1 MAFGLRRAHVTLV
14 TASSLA
20 ENHNKSGF
28 MWRLAAIAIIL
39 LLSRQSVGPESI
51 LQSSVNPAVQGGNPL
66 CAAASDSAL
75 CILVEST
82 ELLPLQNADHLQDLR
97 KFYRDSN
104 YSLAWFRANG
114 PTSQAQ
120 AVIQILEDA
129 DRDGLSPNDYDALRW
144 KDQLV
149 RLNQTSAPPAADLAR
164 FDMSLTIAVMRYIS
178 DLCCGRVDPK
188 LLGVHLDVPA
198 RSFSMAEFLRNRV
211 IASADLRNTFKTIEP
226 PYGGYWRTK
235 AALQHYLDLAA
246 EGDGEP
252 LPMPV
257 MSIHPG
263 EAYSGLN
270 ALTQRLRLLGDLPA
284 NFSWQ
289 AGSNVYEGSVVKAV
303 QRFQRRH
310 GLTADGVI
318 GSATFKQLTLPL
330 NYRIRQLQLTLE
342 RWRWMPQDLPS
353 HLIAVNIPESVLR
366 AYDDHHASLTMRVIV
381 GKAFHDR
388 QTPVFQDVMEYLIF
402 RPYWNVPAKIV
413 REEVVPSIQKN
424 NTFLAAHHFELVDN
438 QGRPVLQRS
447 VSTSM
452 LQELS
457 EGKLRVRQ
465 KPGPDNSL
473 GLVKFVFP
481 NHFDVYLHG
490 TPEQQLFSRS
500 RRDFS
505 HGCIRVE
512 DPAALA
518 EWVLKNDRSW
528 NRSRIE
534 STMNGASTITVTL
547 SQPIHVLILYGT
559 AFAEEDG
566 DILFFDDI
574 YGLDSELE
582 QALARRSANSTT
594 RSGGLQ

>member
-1 MAFGLRRAHVTLV
+1 M
-14 TASSLA
+14 
-20 ENHNKSGF
+20 
-28 MWRLAAIAIIL
+28 
-39 LLSRQSVGPESI
+39 
-51 LQSSVNPAVQGGNPL
+51 LQSSPTPVVQGGNSL

-82 ELLPLQNADHLQDLR
+82 DLLPLPNADRLQELR
-97 KFYRDSN
+97 KFYRDSS
-104 YSLAWFRANG
+104 YSLAWFRANR
-114 PTSQAQ
+114 PTTQAE
-120 AVIQILEDA
+120 AVIQILENA
-129 DRDGLSPNDYDALRW
+129 ARDGLSPNDYEALRW
-144 KDQLV
+144 KDQFV
-149 RLNQTSAPPAADLAR
+149 RISQTPAPSAEDMARLDTDLT
-164 FDMSLTIAVMRYIS
+164 MAVMRYIS

-198 RSFSMAEFLRNRV
+198 RSFSMAEFLRNQV
-211 IASADLRNTFKTIEP
+211 IGAADLSKTFRTVEP
-226 PYGGYWRTK
+226 PYGGYWRTR
-235 AALQHYLDLAA
+235 AALEHYLDLAT
-246 EGDGEP
+246 EGDGDP
-252 LPMPV
+252 LPIPA
-257 MSIHPG
+257 MSIHAG
-263 EAYSGLN
+263 ESYSGLN

-284 NFSWQ
+284 TVHLQS
-289 AGSNVYEGSVVKAV
+289 GSNVYEGDVVKAV
-303 QRFQRRH
+303 QHFQRRH
-310 GLTADGVI
+310 GLTPDGTI

-330 NYRIRQLQLTLE
+330 NYRVRQLQLTLE
-342 RWRWMPQDLPS
+342 RWRWMPPDLPS
-353 HLIAVNIPESVLR
+353 RLIAVNIPESVLR

-381 GKAFHDR
+381 GKAFNDR
-388 QTPVFQDVMEYLIF
+388 QTPVFQDVMEYVTF

-424 NTFLAAHHFELVDN
+424 NAFLAAHHFEVVDN

-452 LQELS
+452 LQELRA
-457 EGKLRVRQ
+457 GKLRVRQ

-528 NRSRIE
+528 SRSRIE
-534 STMNGASTITVTL
+534 SAMNGNSTISVPL
-547 SQPIHVLILYGT
+547 AQPIRVLILYGT
-559 AFAEEDG
+559 AFAEENG
-566 DILFFDDI
+566 DVLFFDDI

-582 QALARRSANSTT
+582 QALARRSASTAT
-594 RSGGLQ
+594 RSAGLQ